1 MKIRP
6 TSSNNMAGKKSQD
19 TDALAADIEK
29 LSLGTTDK
37 RKKYGPR
44 STKTKDAGQAAA
56 GTRSDNQQVPG
67 QRYLPPHQRKHSPN
81 KAKTPGNYS
90 RDAARQL
97 WLTQQL
103 QALSPRAPAFTP
115 VNQPAFTAAQ
125 KASSVS
131 TRSLQKQ
138 CRINKKCR
146 YNEPHKSSQQ
156 PYKSSKTGSFNP
168 VLFNPAFFNSDEVSK
183 PKAAPMTPRKN
194 VADSPQQTSASQE
207 TSSTQTSSKS
217 PKRPHLKLIPRPIPT
232 FNYVKTANEE
242 SKTLDKPRPLLI
254 ILDLNGT
261 LLFRKSRGASF
272 VGRPKVQEFLQYLLA
287 KHKVMV
293 WSSATPTN
301 VELMCDKLFA
311 PHQKDK
317 LVGIWGRD
325 TLHLSP
331 TQYNQKVQV
340 YKQLRWAW
348 GDHIVASSAPP
359 LTGEWDQENTV
370 LIDDSEEKAAS
381 EPYNLLKIDEY
392 EGTAEQDELDV
403 LGQVVEYLQKL
414 SRQSNVSA
422 YMREHPFQFDK
433 DAPAFNWLPTLVDM
447 L

>member
-1 MKIRP
+1 
-6 TSSNNMAGKKSQD
+6 MAGKKTQD
-19 TDALAADIEK
+19 TEALVADIEK

-44 STKTKDAGQAAA
+44 STKAKDAGQAAA
-56 GTRSDNQQVPG
+56 GTGSDNQQVPG
-67 QRYLPPHQRKHSPN
+67 QQYLTPHQRKRPTD
-81 KAKTPGNYS
+81 KAKTSG
-90 RDAARQL
+90 
-97 WLTQQL
+97 T
-103 QALSPRAPAFTP
+103 LSPKAPAFTP

-125 KASSVS
+125 KAS
-131 TRSLQKQ
+131 
-138 CRINKKCR
+138 
-146 YNEPHKSSQQ
+146 YNEPHKSSQK
-156 PYKSSKTGSFNP
+156 PYKSSNTGSFNP
-168 VLFNPAFFNSDEVSK
+168 ILFNPAFFTSDEVPR

-194 VADSPQQTSASQE
+194 VADSPQQGLASQE
-207 TSSTQTSSKS
+207 KSSSTQTSSKS

-325 TLHLSP
+325 KLHLSP

-340 YKQLRWAW
+340 YKRLRWAW
-348 GDHIVASSAPP
+348 TDHVVASSAPP
-359 LTGEWDQENTV
+359 STGEWDQENTV

-392 EGTAEQDELDV
+392 EGTAEQNELDV
-403 LGQVVEYLQKL
+403 LGQVVEYIERL

-433 DAPAFNWLPTLVDM
+433 SAPAFNWLPTLVDI

>member
-1 MKIRP
+1 
-6 TSSNNMAGKKSQD
+6 MAGKKTQD

-67 QRYLPPHQRKHSPN
+67 QRYPPPHQRKHSPN
-81 KAKTPGNYS
+81 KAKTPG
-90 RDAARQL
+90 
-97 WLTQQL
+97 T
-103 QALSPRAPAFTP
+103 LSPRAPAFTP
-115 VNQPAFTAAQ
+115 VNQPAFTTAQ
-125 KASSVS
+125 KAS
-131 TRSLQKQ
+131 
-138 CRINKKCR
+138 

-194 VADSPQQTSASQE
+194 VADSPQQTLASQE

-301 VELMCDKLFA
+301 VELMSDKLFA

-325 TLHLSP
+325 KLHLSP

-359 LTGEWDQENTV
+359 LTREWDQENTV

-403 LGQVVEYLQKL
+403 LGQVVDYLQKL

-422 YMREHPFQFDK
+422 YMREHPFQYDK

>member
-1 MKIRP
+1 
-6 TSSNNMAGKKSQD
+6 MAGKKTQD
-19 TDALAADIEK
+19 AEALTANIEK

-44 STKTKDAGQAAA
+44 PSKAKDVGQAAA
-56 GTRSDNQQVPG
+56 GTRSDNRQSSG
-67 QRYLPPHQRKHSPN
+67 QRYLPPHQRKRSTD
-81 KAKTPGNYS
+81 KANTTGTFSSK
-90 RDAARQL
+90 
-97 WLTQQL
+97 
-103 QALSPRAPAFTP
+103 APAFTP
-115 VNQPAFTAAQ
+115 VNGPAGTAAQ
-125 KASSVS
+125 KAS
-131 TRSLQKQ
+131 
-138 CRINKKCR
+138 
-146 YNEPHKSSQQ
+146 YNEPHKPSHQ
-156 PYKSSKTGSFNP
+156 PYKSSKTGTFNP
-168 VLFNPAFFNSDEVSK
+168 ILFNPAFFTSDEVSK

-194 VADSPQQTSASQE
+194 VTDSPQQGLASQE
-207 TSSTQTSSKS
+207 KSSTQASSKS
-217 PKRPHLKLIPRPIPT
+217 PKRPHLQLIPRPMPT
-232 FNYVKTANEE
+232 FNYVKTANEI

-301 VELMCDKLFA
+301 VELMCEKLFA

-325 TLHLSP
+325 KLQLSP

-348 GDHIVASSAPP
+348 RDHSVASSALPS
-359 LTGEWDQENTV
+359 TGEWNQENTV

-403 LGQVVEYLQKL
+403 LGQVVDYIQKL

-422 YMREHPFQFDK
+422 YMRQHPFQFDK

>member
-1 MKIRP
+1 
-6 TSSNNMAGKKSQD
+6 MAGKKTQD
-19 TDALAADIEK
+19 AEALTADIEK

-44 STKTKDAGQAAA
+44 PSKAKDGGQAAA
-56 GTRSDNQQVPG
+56 GTGSDNRQSPG
-67 QRYLPPHQRKHSPN
+67 QRYLPPHQRKRSTD
-81 KAKTPGNYS
+81 KAKTTG
-90 RDAARQL
+90 
-97 WLTQQL
+97 TF
-103 QALSPRAPAFTP
+103 SPKAPAFTP
-115 VNQPAFTAAQ
+115 VNGPAVTAAQ
-125 KASSVS
+125 KAS
-131 TRSLQKQ
+131 
-138 CRINKKCR
+138 
-146 YNEPHKSSQQ
+146 YNEPHQSSHQ
-156 PYKSSKTGSFNP
+156 PYKSSKTGTFNP
-168 VLFNPAFFNSDEVSK
+168 ILFNPAFFTSDEVSK

-194 VADSPQQTSASQE
+194 VTDSPQQGLASQE
-207 TSSTQTSSKS
+207 KSSTQTSSKS
-217 PKRPHLKLIPRPIPT
+217 PKRPHLQLIPRPMPT
-232 FNYVKTANEE
+232 FNYVKTANGI

-301 VELMCDKLFA
+301 VELMCEKLFA

-325 TLHLSP
+325 KLHLSP

-348 GDHIVASSAPP
+348 GDHSVASSAPP
-359 LTGEWDQENTV
+359 STGEWDQENTV

-392 EGTAEQDELDV
+392 EGTAEQDEMDV
-403 LGQVVEYLQKL
+403 LGQVVEYIEKL

-422 YMREHPFQFDK
+422 YMRKHPFQFDK
-433 DAPAFNWLPTLVDM
+433 HAPGFNWLPTLVDM

>member
-1 MKIRP
+1 
-6 TSSNNMAGKKSQD
+6 MAGKKTQD
-19 TDALAADIEK
+19 TEALVADIEK

-37 RKKYGPR
+37 RKKYGPKP
-44 STKTKDAGQAAA
+44 TKAKDAGQAAA
-56 GTRSDNQQVPG
+56 GTGSDNQQTPG
-67 QRYLPPHQRKHSPN
+67 ERYLPPHQRKHSTA
-81 KAKTPGNYS
+81 KAKTPG
-90 RDAARQL
+90 
-97 WLTQQL
+97 TF
-103 QALSPRAPAFTP
+103 SPKAPAFTP
-115 VNQPAFTAAQ
+115 VNGPAFAAAQ
-125 KASSVS
+125 KASYS
-131 TRSLQKQ
+131 
-138 CRINKKCR
+138 
-146 YNEPHKSSQQ
+146 EPHKSSHQ

-168 VLFNPAFFNSDEVSK
+168 ILFNPAFFTSDDVSK
-183 PKAAPMTPRKN
+183 PEAAPMTPRKN
-194 VADSPQQTSASQE
+194 ATDSPQQGLASQE
-207 TSSTQTSSKS
+207 KSSAQTSSRS
-217 PKRPHLKLIPRPIPT
+217 PKRPHLNLIPRPIPT
-232 FNYVKTANEE
+232 FNYVKTANEQ

-301 VELMCDKLFA
+301 VELMCEKLFA

-317 LVGIWGRD
+317 LVSIWGRD
-325 TLHLSP
+325 KLHLTP
-331 TQYNQKVQV
+331 AQYNQKVQV

-348 GDHIVASSAPP
+348 RDHIVSSSAPP
-359 LTGEWDQENTV
+359 STGEWDQENTV

-403 LGQVVEYLQKL
+403 LGQVVEYLEKL

-433 DAPAFNWLPTLVDM
+433 EAPAFNWLPTLVDT

>member
-1 MKIRP
+1 
-6 TSSNNMAGKKSQD
+6 MAGKKTQD
-19 TDALAADIEK
+19 AEALTADIEK

-37 RKKYGPR
+37 CKKYGPR
-44 STKTKDAGQAAA
+44 PSKAKDGGQAAA
-56 GTRSDNQQVPG
+56 GTGSDNRQSPG
-67 QRYLPPHQRKHSPN
+67 QRYLPPHQRKRSTD
-81 KAKTPGNYS
+81 KAKTTGIPHQSQDYLC
-90 RDAARQL
+90 DAARQL
-97 WLTQQL
+97 WLTQH
-103 QALSPRAPAFTP
+103 ALAFSPKAPAFTP
-115 VNQPAFTAAQ
+115 VNGPAVTAAQ

-131 TRSLQKQ
+131 ARSFQKQ

-146 YNEPHKSSQQ
+146 YNEPHKPSHQ
-156 PYKSSKTGSFNP
+156 PYKSSKTGTFNP
-168 VLFNPAFFNSDEVSK
+168 ILFNPAFFTSDEVSK

-194 VADSPQQTSASQE
+194 VTDSPQQGLASQE
-207 TSSTQTSSKS
+207 KSSTQESSKS
-217 PKRPHLKLIPRPIPT
+217 PKRPHLQLIPRPMPT
-232 FNYVKTANEE
+232 FNYVKTANEI

-301 VELMCDKLFA
+301 VELMCEKLFA

-325 TLHLSP
+325 KLQLSP

-348 GDHIVASSAPP
+348 GDHSVASSAPP
-359 LTGEWDQENTV
+359 LTDEWDQENTV

-403 LGQVVEYLQKL
+403 LGQVVDYIQKL

-422 YMREHPFQFDK
+422 YMRQHPFQSDK

>member
-1 MKIRP
+1 
-6 TSSNNMAGKKSQD
+6 MAGKKTQD
-19 TDALAADIEK
+19 TEALAADIEK

-44 STKTKDAGQAAA
+44 YTQAKDAGQAAA
-56 GTRSDNQQVPG
+56 GTGSDNQQTAG
-67 QRYLPPHQRKHSPN
+67 QRYLPPHQRKNSTA
-81 KAKTPGNYS
+81 KAKTPG
-90 RDAARQL
+90 
-97 WLTQQL
+97 TF
-103 QALSPRAPAFTP
+103 SPKAPAFTP
-115 VNQPAFTAAQ
+115 VNGPASPAAQ
-125 KASSVS
+125 KAS
-131 TRSLQKQ
+131 
-138 CRINKKCR
+138 

-168 VLFNPAFFNSDEVSK
+168 ILFNPAFFTSDEVSK
-183 PKAAPMTPRKN
+183 PKSAPMTPRKN
-194 VADSPQQTSASQE
+194 EVDSPQQGLASQE
-207 TSSTQTSSKS
+207 KPSTPTSSKS

-232 FNYVKTANEE
+232 FNYVKTANEK

-301 VELMCDKLFA
+301 VELMCEKLFA

-325 TLHLSP
+325 KLHLTP
-331 TQYNQKVQV
+331 AQYNQKVQV

-348 GDHIVASSAPP
+348 RDHIVASSAAPS
-359 LTGEWDQENTV
+359 TGEWDQENTV

-403 LGQVVEYLQKL
+403 LGQVVEYLEKL
-414 SRQSNVSA
+414 SWQSNVSA

-433 DAPAFNWLPTLVDM
+433 EAPAFNWLPTLVDM